1 MSLDVCHCSALAS
14 SCFPPSKA
22 SAMMPFSSV
31 GLLSPVL
38 FSATLSQPLFCFFYH
53 LYALCRGTACPA
65 RPSAASSLA
74 SLLLTGHTE
83 ESRRMAVGH
92 SSLPQFHMNWPLKER
107 PPPAITPAGC
117 NAFRGKGGESRQV
130 HSTPHHTPC
139 TGKS

>member
-1 MSLDVCHCSALAS
+1 MSAIVLPLHHLVSHPRRPQPCCHSVLWGFCLLS
-14 SCFPPSKA
+14 SSLLHCHS
-22 SAMMPFSSV
+22 PFSASFTISTPCAEAQLAQP
-31 GLLSPVL
+31 GLLQPAVL
-38 FSATLSQPLFCFFYH
+38 P
-53 LYALCRGTACPA
+53 
-65 RPSAASSLA
+65 
-74 SLLLTGHTE
+74 LLLTGHTE

-92 SSLPQFHMNWPLKER
+92 SSLPQFHMNRPLKER